1 MDNFGCTFQFVDPP
15 VKIIKGTIE
24 TPTGF
29 SATQIAVQ
37 SFYIG
42 HLDQRE
48 GEGEAKGQARPLEP
62 VPLHEGVQAG
72 RDVVKEV
79 ATRSHLNEDVE
90 L

>member
-1 MDNFGCTFQFVDPP
+1 MKHQLGL
-15 VKIIKGTIE
+15 
-24 TPTGF
+24 
-29 SATQIAVQ
+29 VQ
-37 SFYIG
+37 LTSRYKVSTSG
-42 HLDQRE
+42 HLDQGE
-48 GEGEAKGQARPLEP
+48 GEGEAKRQARPLEP

>member
-1 MDNFGCTFQFVDPP
+1 MLLYFWDSSAL
-15 VKIIKGTIE
+15 
-24 TPTGF
+24 F
-29 SATQIAVQ
+29 SLR
-37 SFYIG
+37 G
-42 HLDQRE
+42 HLNQRE